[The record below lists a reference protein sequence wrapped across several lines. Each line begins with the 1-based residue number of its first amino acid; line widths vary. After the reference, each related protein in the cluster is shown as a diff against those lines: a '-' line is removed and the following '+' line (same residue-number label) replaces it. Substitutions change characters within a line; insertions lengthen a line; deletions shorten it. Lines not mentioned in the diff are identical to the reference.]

1 MELLQTLVLLTG
13 LTVSIGTIVGCILQY
28 IVIRP
33 LKASI
38 ESLERVMTEFAT
50 FVKESERDRRFLF
63 GEIKEVKA
71 DINSLWKVVKHED
84 KDK

>member
-33 LKASI
+33 LKGSI
-38 ESLERVMTEFAT
+38 DSLERVMTEFAT
-50 FVKESERDRRFLF
+50 SVKDSEKDRRFLF

-71 DINSLWKVVKHED
+71 DINSLWKVVNHED

>member
-33 LKASI
+33 LKGSI
-38 ESLERVMTEFAT
+38 DSLERVMTEFAT
-50 FVKESERDRRFLF
+50 FVKESEKDRRFLF

-71 DINSLWKVVKHED
+71 DINSLWKVVTNED

>member
-33 LKASI
+33 LKGSI
-38 ESLERVMTEFAT
+38 DSLERVMTEFANS
-50 FVKESERDRRFLF
+50 VKESEKDRRFLF

>member
-33 LKASI
+33 LKGSI
-38 ESLERVMTEFAT
+38 DSLERVMTEFSI
-50 FVKESERDRRFLF
+50 FVKESENDRRFLF

-71 DINSLWKVVKHED
+71 NINSIWKVLNHED

>member
-33 LKASI
+33 LKGSI
-38 ESLERVMTEFAT
+38 DSLERVMTEFAIS
-50 FVKESERDRRFLF
+50 VKESEKDRRFLF

-71 DINSLWKVVKHED
+71 DINSLWKVISHED